1 MITQKSSDLND
12 YLKVEKYTIP
22 QAVSVT
28 KNPAEETKEQIIE
41 RQEKFLKLPE
51 EVKTKLVSQGT
62 SKIIQDIGKVYNL
75 ELMQLAEIARAVRS
89 YYFGEVKSEDFP
101 TILSKEMG
109 IDVGVAQEIS
119 KQIIEKIINENF
131 LGANVNLI
139 EVTLSQA
146 LKQFP
151 KLGDQA
157 ITLNPLKS
165 RHFSATLRPSIK
177 NWIADYY
184 DNLGPERHGSME
196 RADYLYHSENGKRLT
211 QGERQKVAQLLK
223 SLDEESNLKIDSEK
237 QEIVFEVYNPAS
249 EPEVQNEEPT
259 EQRQRT
265 YAPLP
270 RLSQA
275 LGNGHLISPDHEKLN
290 IPADARRESEKA
302 FPKNGQ
308 NNIGTENYNDG
319 EFAATQENS
328 ASKLSIM
335 EDYFQK
341 KSQSGVETPKAPEM
355 PKNAGNVEFS
365 SPQVFSE
372 ELEKPAPPKRFA
384 TRNLGISYEY
394 DGLDEYDES
403 NNTSSANQPSDPRI
417 KGNVVDL
424 RN

>member
-1 MITQKSSDLND
+1 MITQKSSDLTD

-62 SKIIQDIGKVYNL
+62 SKIIQDIGKAYNL

-89 YYFGEVKSEDFP
+89 YYFGEVKLEYFP
-101 TILSKEMG
+101 TVLSKEMG
-109 IDVGVAQEIS
+109 VDIGIAQEIS
-119 KQIIEKIINENF
+119 KQIIEKIINKDS
-131 LGANVNLI
+131 LGISTDLVEI
-139 EVTLSQA
+139 PLSQA

-165 RHFSATLRPSIK
+165 RHFAATLRPSVK

-223 SLDEESNLKIDSEK
+223 SLDEESNLKVDSEK
-237 QEIVFEVYNPAS
+237 QEIIFEVYNPAS
-249 EPEVQNEEPT
+249 EPEAQNEEPA

-265 YAPLP
+265 YAPPP
-270 RLSQA
+270 RPNQTI
-275 LGNGHLISPDHEKLN
+275 GNGHSISPDHEKLN
-290 IPADARRESEKA
+290 IPADARWESEKA

-341 KSQSGVETPKAPEM
+341 KSQSPVETPKVPEM

-394 DGLDEYDES
+394 NGQDEYDEI
-403 NNTSSANQPSDPRI
+403 ANGTTQNQNKDPRI
-417 KGNVVDL
+417 SGNVVDL